1 MSSVGRLVDTT
12 LREGA
17 QAPVPYLTSEQRL
30 VLLVHLLRVG
40 VEEVEL
46 GHVVAESAYGTA
58 ARAELVELL
67 AQTARLRPAVRRAL
81 WCRARRDDV
90 EAAAELGPDVVSF
103 ALPVSDLHL
112 TARLRRGRVWALDQ
126 VGRLVE
132 LARSA
137 GVAYVSVGLEDAT
150 RADPAFLDSVVA
162 AADAAGADRLRIADT
177 VGVAEPGELAG
188 LVARIRERF
197 RGEIG
202 VHVHDDLGMATAG
215 AVASLAAGADWAD
228 VSLTGLGERSG
239 IARTEEVAAWAVT
252 RRGAEYDLRAAREAA
267 RELSGWVGRA
277 VPGHAPVIGPDI
289 FACESGLHLAGLA
302 ADPATYEPYPP
313 DLVGA
318 QRSWRLGR
326 GSGRAAVTA
335 LVPGVADPTAVAA
348 HVRRAATGRRRALG
362 PEELAA
368 ACRRAGGEE

>member
-1 MSSVGRLVDTT
+1 MSGVARLVDTT

-17 QAPVPYLTSEQRL
+17 QAPVPYLTSAQRL
-30 VLLVHLLRVG
+30 VLLAHLLRVG

-46 GHVVAESAYGTA
+46 GHVVAEPAYGA
-58 ARAELVELL
+58 ASRAELAELL
-67 AQTARLRPAVRRAL
+67 TRAAALRPGLRRAL
-81 WCRARRDDV
+81 WCRARPDDV
-90 EAAAELGPDVVSF
+90 EAAADLGPDVVSF

-112 TARLRRGRVWALDQ
+112 SVRLRRSRAWAVDQ
-126 VGRLVE
+126 VGRLVG

-137 GVAYVSVGLEDAT
+137 GVGYVSVGLEDAT
-150 RADPAFLDSVVA
+150 RADPAYLDEVVA

-177 VGVAEPGELAG
+177 VGVAEPGELVGLLSRVRAG
-188 LVARIRERF
+188 F
-197 RGEIG
+197 RGEVG

-239 IARTEEVAAWAVT
+239 IARTEEVAAWSVT
-252 RRGAEYDLRAAREAA
+252 RRGADYDLRAVREAA
-267 RELSGWVGRA
+267 QVLSGWIGRP

-289 FACESGLHLAGLA
+289 FACESGLHLAGLV

-326 GSGRAAVTA
+326 GSGRTAVAA
-335 LVPGVADPTAVAA
+335 LIPGTADPTTAAA
-348 HVRRAATGRRRALG
+348 HVRRTAAGRRRALH
-362 PEELAA
+362 PEELAGSP
-368 ACRRAGGEE
+368 RAREEA